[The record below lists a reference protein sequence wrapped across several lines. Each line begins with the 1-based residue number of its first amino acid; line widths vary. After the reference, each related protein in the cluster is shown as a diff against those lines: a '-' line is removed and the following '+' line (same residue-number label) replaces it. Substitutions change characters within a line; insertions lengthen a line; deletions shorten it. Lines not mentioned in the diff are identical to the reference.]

1 MDNIE
6 QLETALINDPSTSY
20 WLKQQLQITMTR
32 DPLDGL
38 NDAELLVMVLKFRL
52 DNINKQV
59 S

>member
-6 QLETALINDPSTSY
+6 QLETTLINDPSTSY